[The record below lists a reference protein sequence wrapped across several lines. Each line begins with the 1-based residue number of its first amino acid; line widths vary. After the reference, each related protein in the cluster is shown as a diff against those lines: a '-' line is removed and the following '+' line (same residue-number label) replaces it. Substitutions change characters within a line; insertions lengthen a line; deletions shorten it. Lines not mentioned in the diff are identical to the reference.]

1 MKALSKQN
9 NISKL
14 TLGGIL
20 VTLGVVYGDIGT
32 SPLYVMKSVLQG
44 NGGLKNISEDFILGT
59 LSLVFWTITILTT
72 IKYVLITLKAD
83 NKGEG
88 GIFSLYTLVRARA
101 KWLIIPAMIGGSALL
116 ADGMLTP
123 AVTVTSAVEGLK
135 LIPSFNEVFGTNQN
149 YIIMIVIAIIS
160 LLFFIQHFGT
170 DFIGKLFG
178 PIMLVWFCSLALF
191 GIIGLSKD
199 WTLLRALSPH
209 YGISI
214 LFSGENKLGFFILGS
229 IFLSSTGAEALYSD
243 LGHVGK
249 SNIYHTWP
257 FVKICLLLNYF
268 GQGAWILYA
277 KSNPEFLKIGDIN
290 PFFQMMPGAF
300 LIFGIVISTLAAI
313 IASQAL
319 ISGSFTLVSEAIKL
333 NLFPRLHTM
342 YPSKSKGQLYLPS
355 INKLLWIVCIGIVF
369 YFKSSEHMEAAYG
382 LSITVTMLMTT
393 ILLFNYLIKQ
403 KTPIVLSTIM
413 LIFFGTFEFS
423 FFIAN
428 IVKFMHGGFVA
439 VIIALGILSIMFIWV
454 RGSYIKMRLLENVP
468 IEDYK
473 EQLNLLRQDTTRPKY
488 ATNLVCLT
496 TTHDPTLIER
506 KIMYSLL
513 DKRPKKADVY
523 WFVHISVT
531 DEPYQADYSVETF
544 GTSYIVRVQLKLGF
558 RVEQKLNVFLRQIS
572 TDLVK
577 SGELDRQLRTYT
589 IMPDRIVGDFRFILI
604 QEQISYESDLNFW
617 DSLVFK
623 SKLFIK
629 RFTVTPSKWFGLDT
643 SDVYIEKVP
652 LFIGHSNPTVLNRIK
667 PTLKNAKTK

>member
-1 MKALSKQN
+1 MKSIMKQN

-32 SPLYVMKSVLQG
+32 SPLYVMKSVLKG
-44 NGGLKNISEDFILGT
+44 NGGLENVSENFILGT

-88 GIFSLYTLVRARA
+88 GIFSLFTLVRNRA

-123 AVTVTSAVEGLK
+123 AVTVTSAIEGLK
-135 LIPSFNEVFGTNQN
+135 LIPKFNMVFGSHQN
-149 YIIMIVIAIIS
+149 SIITIVITIIS
-160 LLFFIQHFGT
+160 ILFFVQHFGT
-170 DFIGKLFG
+170 DLIGKVFG
-178 PIMLVWFCSLALF
+178 PIMLIWFCSLAFF
-191 GIIGLSKD
+191 GIVNISHD

-214 LFSGENKLGFFILGS
+214 LFSSENKLGFFILGS

-249 SNIYHTWP
+249 NNIYRTWP

-268 GQGAWILYA
+268 GQGAWILAA
-277 KSNPEFLKIGDIN
+277 KNNPKFLNLEDLN
-290 PFFQMMPGAF
+290 PFFQMMPNSL
-300 LIFGIVISTLAAI
+300 LIFGIIISTLAAI

-342 YPSKSKGQLYLPS
+342 YPSSSKGQLYIPAV
-355 INKLLWIVCIGIVF
+355 NRFLWIVCIGIVL
-369 YFKSSEHMEAAYG
+369 YFKNSEHMEAAYG
-382 LSITVTMLMTT
+382 LAITVTMLMTT
-393 ILLFNYLIKQ
+393 ILLFNYLLKQ
-403 KTPIVLSTIM
+403 KTPFIIALIM
-413 LIFFGTFEFS
+413 LIFFASFEFS
-423 FFIAN
+423 FLIAN
-428 IVKFMHGGFVA
+428 VVKFTHGGFVA
-439 VIIALGILSIMFIWV
+439 VLIAFAILAIMYIWIK
-454 RGSYIKMRLLENVP
+454 GYNIKMRLLDNVL
-468 IEDYK
+468 IEDHIN
-473 EQLNLLRQDTTRPKY
+473 QLNRLCQDPDRPKY
-488 ATNLVCLT
+488 TTNLVCLT
-496 TTHDPTLIER
+496 STHDPKQIER
-506 KIMYSLL
+506 TIMYSIF

-531 DEPYQADYSVETF
+531 DEPYQSDYSVDTF
-544 GTSYIVRVQLKLGF
+544 GTSNIVRVRLKLGF

-572 TDLVK
+572 TELVE
-577 SGELDRQLRTYT
+577 SGEIKLQSRTYT
-589 IMPDRIVGDFRFILI
+589 TLPDRKVGDFRFILT
-604 QEQISYESDLNFW
+604 QEQLSYESGLGFW
-617 DSLVFK
+617 DSFILR

-629 RFTVTPSKWFGLDT
+629 RFTVSPAKWFGLDT
-643 SDVYIEKVP
+643 SDVYIEKIP
-652 LFIGHSNPTVLNRIK
+652 LFLGHIDGTI
-667 PTLKNAKTK
+667 LKRTSK